1 MTKRDKL
8 FASLLNN
15 PKDCRF
21 EDACKLAEL
30 LGFVHKGGKGSHRAF
45 ARPGEREA
53 LNFQNRNGR
62 IPEYQARQLI
72 AMFEKYGD
80 END

>member
-1 MTKRDKL
+1 M
-8 FASLLNN
+8 
-15 PKDCRF
+15 
-21 EDACKLAEL
+21 AEL
-30 LGFVHKGGKGSHRAF
+30 LGFIHKGGKGSHRAF

-62 IPEYQARQLI
+62 IPEYQASQLI